1 MAEKQRIKYNS
12 IKAVLAN
19 ARVKNIDLAIY
30 FNITPQLVSKWV
42 TNTNQP
48 SIQWLYRIAGF
59 LNVDVR
65 TLLEPN
71 DLKGDRPDLPIEH
84 PAPRKKTD

>member
-12 IKAVLAN
+12 IKAALAN
-19 ARVKNIDLAIY
+19 ARVKNKDLAAY
-30 FNITPQLVSKWV
+30 LNVTAQLVSKWV

-48 SIQWLYRIAGF
+48 SIQMFYKIAGS